1 MVRKFRI
8 EASAYLLWAFMVLVL
23 PLRWLFAA
31 AMAVL
36 VHELCHWLALKALDI
51 EVIGVTVRSGG
62 IRMKTEPMTSGKELI
77 CALAGPAG
85 GLVLLLFIRWIPR
98 IAVIALVQ
106 SAFNLLPMYP
116 LDGGRALRC
125 ISQMLFRQKT
135 ADRICRGTKFACA
148 AALGILSVYCVVRL
162 GVRLLPLVLG
172 VYFLP
177 IVMGRR
183 ENRRA
188 VLLPWKQNGCH
199 RRFR

>member
-1 MVRKFRI
+1 MARKFRI
-8 EASAYLLWAFMVLVL
+8 EAFACLLWAFMVLVL
-23 PLRWLFAA
+23 PLRWLFAV

-36 VHELCHWLALKALDI
+36 VHELCHWLALKALRVEI
-51 EVIGVTVRSGG
+51 LGVVVRGGG
-62 IRMKTEPMTSGKELI
+62 IRMETEPMTSGKELI

-125 ISQMLFRQKT
+125 VSQMLFQQKT
-135 ADRICRGTKFACA
+135 ADKICRGTRNICA
-148 AALGILSVYCVVRL
+148 AALGLMSIYCVVRL
-162 GVRLLPLVLG
+162 GIHLLLLVL
-172 VYFLP
+172 VAYFLP
-177 IVMGRR
+177 MIMGWR

-188 VLLPWKQNGCH
+188 AFLPWKQNGCH

>member
-1 MVRKFRI
+1 MAREFRI
-8 EASAYLLWAFMVLVL
+8 ETSACLLWAFMVLVL
-23 PLRWLFAA
+23 PLRWLFSA

-36 VHELCHWLALKALDI
+36 VHELCHWLALKALRVEI
-51 EVIGVTVRSGG
+51 LGVVVRGGG
-62 IRMKTEPMTSGKELI
+62 IQMETEPMTSGKELI

>member
-1 MVRKFRI
+1 MAREFRI
-8 EASAYLLWAFMVLVL
+8 ETSACLLWAFMVLVL
-23 PLRWLFAA
+23 PLRWLFSA

-36 VHELCHWLALKALDI
+36 VHELCHWLALKALRVEI
-51 EVIGVTVRSGG
+51 LGVVVRGGG
-62 IRMKTEPMTSGKELI
+62 IRMETEPMTSGKELI